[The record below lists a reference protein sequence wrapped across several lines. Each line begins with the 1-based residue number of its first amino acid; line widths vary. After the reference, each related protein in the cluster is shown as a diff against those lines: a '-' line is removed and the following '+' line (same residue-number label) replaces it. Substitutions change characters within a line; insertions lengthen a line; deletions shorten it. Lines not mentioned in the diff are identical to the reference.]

1 MCGPSIKAL
10 KRWSICDLAVEGV
23 NSGSKIERE
32 NFSEKQN
39 KTWQPYL

>member
-10 KRWSICDLAVEGV
+10 KRRSICDLAVEDV
-23 NSGSKIERE
+23 NSGGKIERE
-32 NFSEKQN
+32 NSEKQN